1 MIIDQFGK
9 SDLLWQLIM
18 KPHPIFSA
26 TINIVLHVLWNLY
39 LICFCSSGLEHQ
51 EPAYFTIWALGYESF
66 FSSIFYLLLGQIV
79 DNVL

>member
-26 TINIVLHVLWNLY
+26 TINIVLHVL
-39 LICFCSSGLEHQ
+39 
-51 EPAYFTIWALGYESF
+51 
-66 FSSIFYLLLGQIV
+66 
-79 DNVL
+79 

>member
-39 LICFCSSGLEHQ
+39 LICFCSSGLEHR

-66 FSSIFYLLLGQIV
+66 FSSIFLSFTKT
-79 DNVL
+79 DCW